1 MLVRPFGFSHCEVL
15 IQKSYPILMKRDAAF
30 YTHKHFA
37 KGTDLKCL
45 KYEFKNIE
53 PENKINPRFSFGEV
67 EVSIFGGWSPF
78 KRKYP
83 RSNEQIKKDAITDQI
98 IDNIRIAISDNFK
111 ILDFLRPTP
120 ITEKI
125 LKDAKTLVEISPVL
139 KESFAEL
146 PDDVTGDYH
155 HVEVKNARFY
165 YNQRIMSS
173 ILYHDWENK
182 PLTNK
187 LYYQYQSSMD
197 GIVPRH
203 RALLEVMRRY
213 GAYYDNEDGLF
224 KGYNEAEFPTPEVFA
239 QEVERYALDH
249 P

>member
-15 IQKSYPILMKRDAAF
+15 IQKSYPILMKRDHAF
-30 YTHKHFA
+30 YTHAHFE

-53 PENKINPRFSFGEV
+53 PENQINPRFSFGEV

-78 KRKYP
+78 KRQWP
-83 RSNEQIKKDAITDQI
+83 RSHEQIKKDAITDQI
-98 IDNIRIAISDNFK
+98 IDNIRNVIADNFK

-139 KESFAEL
+139 KESFTEL

-187 LYYQYQSSMD
+187 LYYQHQSSMD
-197 GIVPRH
+197 GIIPRH

-213 GAYYDNEDGLF
+213 GAYYDNENGLF
-224 KGYNEAEFPTPEVFA
+224 KGYDEAEFPAPEVFA

>member
-15 IQKSYPILMKRDAAF
+15 IQKSYPVLMKRDHAF
-30 YTHKHFA
+30 YTHAHFE

-53 PENKINPRFSFGEV
+53 PENQINPRFSFGEV
-67 EVSIFGGWSPF
+67 EVSLFGGWSPF
-78 KRKYP
+78 KRQWP
-83 RSNEQIKKDAITDQI
+83 RSHEQIKKDAITDQI
-98 IDNIRIAISDNFK
+98 IDNIRNVIADNFK

-146 PDDVTGDYH
+146 PDNPTGDYH

-165 YNQRIMSS
+165 YNQRIMGS

-197 GIVPRH
+197 GIIPRH

-224 KGYNEAEFPTPEVFA
+224 KGYDEAEFPAPEVFT

>member
-15 IQKSYPILMKRDAAF
+15 IQKSYPVLMKRDHAF
-30 YTHKHFA
+30 YTHAHFE

-53 PENKINPRFSFGEV
+53 PENHINPRFSFGEV

-78 KRKYP
+78 KRQWP
-83 RSNEQIKKDAITDQI
+83 RSHEQIKKDAITDQI

-120 ITEKI
+120 IAEKI

-139 KESFAEL
+139 KGSFAEL
-146 PDDVTGDYH
+146 PDEVTGDYH
-155 HVEVKNARFY
+155 HIELRHARFY
-165 YNQRIMSS
+165 YNHHVLSS

-182 PLTNK
+182 PLTDK
-187 LYYQYQSSMD
+187 LYHQYKSNMD
-197 GIVPRH
+197 GILPRH
-203 RALLEVMRRY
+203 RALLEVMQQH
-213 GAYYDNEDGLF
+213 GAYFDIEDGLF
-224 KGYNEAEFPTPEVFA
+224 KGYDANTLPDPKTFVE
-239 QEVERYALDH
+239 EVEQRALKQL
-249 P
+249 